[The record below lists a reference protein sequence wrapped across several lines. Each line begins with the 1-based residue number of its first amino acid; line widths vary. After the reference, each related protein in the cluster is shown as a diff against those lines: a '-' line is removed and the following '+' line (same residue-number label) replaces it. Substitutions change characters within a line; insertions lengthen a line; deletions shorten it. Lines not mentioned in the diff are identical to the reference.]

1 MNNSRFNAKDIVE
14 KGRLALNLVMC
25 DKKCKFQDDGYC
37 MVKECKPGNS
47 NETCPYY
54 QEKKKGLAVEMPVN
68 DPIEEVPSMLPDLP
82 TTLPQQRLL

>member
-1 MNNSRFNAKDIVE
+1 
-14 KGRLALNLVMC
+14 
-25 DKKCKFQDDGYC
+25 